1 MAKFF
6 SAWDL
11 CSLVICLCSVLPG
24 IDDDDAL
31 EPWRDCGCVEP
42 IACGRIDCSILLLEL
57 LLLFDGNGPFELL
70 LEDLCG
76 APLGNVRSGGTLRS
90 LRSFLCCLLEFEL
103 DPDADALPI
112 DADAAC

>member
-6 SAWDL
+6 SGWDL
-11 CSLVICLCSVLPG
+11 CSLVICLCSLLPG

-42 IACGRIDCSILLLEL
+42 IACGRIDCSILVLLL
-57 LLLFDGNGPFELL
+57 LLLFDGNGPFE
-70 LEDLCG
+70 DLCC

-103 DPDADALPI
+103 VPDADALPI